1 MTEQN
6 STNPTD
12 TTPSTLHLTKESISL
27 ETSQVNSLIR
37 RSLSNKLNVLAGTPS
52 PITAATSTRLSASS
66 IASLAMY
73 CTETDP
79 VTESTRCQQSIT
91 NITLT
96 SNMTPTDEGR
106 ANNDYIRRQ
115 ELLREIEKGI
125 SLNHIENDSFDDEDD
140 ETTMSD
146 PQYSSLRSIESN
158 RVIMPCPICF
168 ESSALQSSSCCK
180 FYCCNSCWCAHIS
193 STINDGRI
201 KITCIS
207 NECNKYL
214 TRESITNY
222 IRYDRILQE
231 RYLKFYAY
239 ANQNP
244 RAKIC
249 K

>member
-1 MTEQN
+1 MAEQN
-6 STNPTD
+6 LVNPTD
-12 TTPSTLHLTKESISL
+12 T
-27 ETSQVNSLIR
+27 LIR

-52 PITAATSTRLSASS
+52 PITAATSTKLSASS

-79 VTESTRCQQSIT
+79 VTQSTRCQQAIT

-96 SNMTPTDEGR
+96 SNITPTDEGR
-106 ANNDYIRRQ
+106 VNNDYVRRQ

-125 SLNHIENDSFDDEDD
+125 SLNHIESDSFDDDDDD
-140 ETTMSD
+140 ETTITD
-146 PQYSSLRSIESN
+146 PHYSSLRSIASN
-158 RVIMPCPICF
+158 RVIMSCPICL
-168 ESSALQSSSCCK
+168 ESSALQYSSCCK

-214 TRESITNY
+214 TRESIVNF

-231 RYLKFYAY
+231 RYLKFYAN